1 MSGMNVTAMRA
12 GLAPIGPALSA
23 TRSWPRRRWVA
34 ALAAA
39 VLVAVILGVPT
50 GILHTTLYMR
60 MTPVTWW
67 DYPVWAASALLAGLT
82 FATYLGP
89 TREAPRT
96 DRARRSL
103 VATVAAG
110 LAVGCPICN
119 KVVVMAIG
127 VSGAL
132 SYWAPLQPILGIAS
146 VGLLLVG
153 LLVRL
158 RGEIA
163 CPVRVAVT
171 GPPSNDLSRH

>member
-1 MSGMNVTAMRA
+1 MTSTRA
-12 GLAPIGPALSA
+12 RVASLGPVFTT
-23 TRSWPRRRWVA
+23 TRSWPRRRWLTA
-34 ALAAA
+34 SAAA
-39 VLVAVILGVPT
+39 MIVAMLIGVPT
-50 GILHTTLYMR
+50 GILHTTLFER

-67 DYPVWAASALLAGLT
+67 DYPIWAASAVLAGLT
-82 FATYLGP
+82 FATYVGP
-89 TREAPRT
+89 IRAEPRPE
-96 DRARRSL
+96 RARRSL

-119 KVVVMAIG
+119 KLVVLVIG

-171 GPPSNDLSRH
+171 GPLSNDLSRH